1 MKTYTKFVSNK
12 VNTITLDL
20 DTLYPIHDNNKSDK
34 VIKYLKLSKIKE
46 VTSATYFRKICYA
59 IENNTF
65 EGFYFTLNCNVRMNY
80 IK

>member
-12 VNTITLDL
+12 VNTINLDL

-34 VIKYLKLSKIKE
+34 VIKYLKLIKIKE
-46 VTSATYFRKICYA
+46 LTSPKYFRKICYT
-59 IENNTF
+59 IETNIF
-65 EGFYFTLNCNVRMNY
+65 EGFYFTLNNNIRMNY